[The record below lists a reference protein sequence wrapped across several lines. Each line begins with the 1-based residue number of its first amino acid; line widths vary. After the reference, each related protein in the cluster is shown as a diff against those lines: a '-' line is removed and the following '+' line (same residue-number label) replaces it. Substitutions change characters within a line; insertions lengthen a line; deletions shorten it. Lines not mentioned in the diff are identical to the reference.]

1 MSDIHKPLWRREDG
15 KVAIRNI
22 VKMGDDLLRQRSR
35 EVTEFD
41 EGLHQLLDDM
51 YETMVKN
58 DGVGIAAPQ
67 VGILKRACIVCVDG
81 ETVYELINPV
91 IVKASGRQIGREGCL
106 SVPGIGGEVE
116 RPKKLTV
123 DCRNRFGE
131 AVRYKVSDFTAVAF
145 SHEMDHLDGIL
156 FVDKIIP
163 KEDKR

>member
-1 MSDIHKPLWRREDG
+1 
-15 KVAIRNI
+15 
-22 VKMGDDLLRQRSR
+22 MGDELLRQKSR
-35 EVTEFD
+35 EVTEFND
-41 EGLHQLLDDM
+41 SLCQLLDDM

-81 ETVYELINPV
+81 KTVYELINPV
-91 IVKASGRQIGREGCL
+91 IVKASGSQIGKEGCL

-116 RPKKLTV
+116 RPKKLVV
-123 DCRNRFGE
+123 DCKNRYGQ

-156 FVDKIIP
+156 FVDKMIDR
-163 KEDKR
+163 E

>member
-1 MSDIHKPLWRREDG
+1 M
-15 KVAIRNI
+15 AIRNI
-22 VKMGDDLLRQRSR
+22 VKMGDELLRQKSR
-35 EVTEFD
+35 EVTEFND
-41 EGLHQLLDDM
+41 SLCQLLDDM

-81 ETVYELINPV
+81 KTVYELINPV
-91 IVKASGRQIGREGCL
+91 IVKASGSQIGKEGCL

-116 RPKKLTV
+116 RPKKLVV
-123 DCRNRFGE
+123 DCKNRYGQ

-156 FVDKIIP
+156 FVDKMIDR
-163 KEDKR
+163 E